1 MTLLKHLI
9 DFSYKFSSIFM
20 PLMKI
25 KRYIQKGIAIILLVL
40 FSQKMG
46 GGLYL
51 HNWLHS
57 GNCKQTPHT
66 GHTYIISY
74 SCNCIDD
81 FSMPFAE
88 PVAEVLPS
96 IAFPHPVF
104 LPSYTPEISFSFRF
118 FNSLRAPPV
127 SFA

>member
-1 MTLLKHLI
+1 
-9 DFSYKFSSIFM
+9 
-20 PLMKI
+20 MKI
-25 KRYIQKGIAIILLVL
+25 KRFIQKGVAIILLLV

-57 GNCKQTPHT
+57 GNCKQTPLT
-66 GHTYIISY
+66 GSTNIVSY

-88 PVAEVLPS
+88 PVVDVLPS
-96 IAFPHPVF
+96 IVFPHQVF
-104 LPSYTPEISFSFRF
+104 PFSYTPEISFSFRF